1 VFAVLSSDVVFMCS
15 TSGLHFC
22 EQTRCSA
29 IAERPHCRVC
39 YSFGQKWKTGTGRQ
53 YFTDFIGLCSTTVT
67 YSIYSRIS
75 RKINDKIMPQKL
87 GGDL

>member
-1 VFAVLSSDVVFMCS
+1 
-15 TSGLHFC
+15 
-22 EQTRCSA
+22 
-29 IAERPHCRVC
+29 VC

-53 YFTDFIGLCSTTVT
+53 YFTDIIGLCSTTVT